1 MARNQCANRDFLNT
15 RSARV
20 NSAWP
25 TPLGAAIT
33 PTPHAVRALANERRR
48 GWVERAGAC
57 APRAPMWTSRSSW
70 LDGLHRWAQSP
81 ALGQLCAEQRV
92 SITAATLVS
101 IAAVMAEH
109 ADHATGRHVAV
120 TRATIA
126 SRVGCDVRT
135 VTAAW
140 RVLRASQW
148 AVEAQRG
155 HGSPGTPS
163 IGRRPSVYHLVPRR
177 EPRPANRP
185 AVHDPVHDFHLPPSG
200 GVSCSSPVG
209 RNSPSGRAS
218 APANKDSGKGFK
230 TRAVCPPR
238 RAAPRPLAV
247 QRLAASLVV
256 GTHGLDRVH
265 IGTICDALTAA
276 GIDPTVWT
284 ARAITDALNAD
295 MRTRGWTWPDHITN
309 PGAFLSSR
317 LRRLSWSPPE
327 TSTKDGGCAAASID
341 QTPRPEPLT
350 EAARARIAAAQEEIR
365 RVLRDR
371 SQRTAT
377 EPPGRTPNVRP
388 TTTVR
393 PIVRPMTAST
403 PTDPEKSAPRTAV
416 VRHRWR
422 INVPP
427 TAPGR
432 GR

>member
-1 MARNQCANRDFLNT
+1 MARNQCANRDLLST
-15 RSARV
+15 RSPRV
-20 NSAWP
+20 SNAWP
-25 TPLGAAIT
+25 APLGATIA
-33 PTPHAVRALANERRR
+33 PTPHVLRALANERRR

-57 APRAPMWTSRSSW
+57 APRAPMWTSRHGW
-70 LDGLHRWAQSP
+70 LDGLRRWAQSP
-81 ALGQLCAEQRV
+81 ALGQLCAAERV
-92 SITAATLVS
+92 SITAATLLS
-101 IAAVMAEH
+101 IAAVMADH

-155 HGSPGTPS
+155 HGSPDTPS

-177 EPRPANRP
+177 EPRPPNRP
-185 AVHDPVHDFHLPPSG
+185 AVHDFHLPPSG

-209 RNSPSGRAS
+209 RNSPSGRAC
-218 APANKDSGKGFK
+218 APASQDSQIGNRFK
-230 TRAVCPPR
+230 TRAVPSR
-238 RAAPRPLAV
+238 TTARPLAI
-247 QRLAASLVV
+247 QRLAAALVASS
-256 GTHGLDRVH
+256 HGLDRIH

-276 GIDPTVWT
+276 GIDPQVWT
-284 ARAITDALNAD
+284 AHAITDALNAD

-327 TSTKDGGCAAASID
+327 TQTKAGGYAAASID
-341 QTPRPEPLT
+341 QAARPEPLT

-365 RVLRDR
+365 QVLRDR
-371 SQRTAT
+371 AQRTAAT
-377 EPPGRTPNVRP
+377 EPDGRTPNPRP
-388 TTTVR
+388 TTTAR
-393 PIVRPMTAST
+393 PIVRPVTAPT
-403 PTDPEKSAPRTAV
+403 PTDAERVAPRSARA
-416 VRHRWR
+416 RHGWR

-427 TAPGR
+427 TVPGR